1 MFIYFQIAA
10 QNCRKR
16 KYDQVSCLET
26 ELSVARSKKEHFLS
40 ERVELLRRKQEL
52 AGKMS
57 MLEKDI
63 LIKMGKEDRVITVDS
78 NMLVLLERKAI

>member
-1 MFIYFQIAA
+1 MARA
-10 QNCRKR
+10 RK
-16 KYDQVSCLET
+16 EN
-26 ELSVARSKKEHFLS
+26 FLS

-63 LIKMGKEDRVITVDS
+63 LIKMGKEDMVITVDS